1 MKKLLIVLGF
11 LLVGSSSTY
20 AQSPPQGLAEIDAY
34 SIFYENYRSNA
45 YEEAIKFGRW
55 IWKGMPKEIEG
66 YSRFD
71 LATNLDRLTK
81 VYTKYAQSLE
91 DPSLRTAYLDTTQ
104 IIYQKAFD
112 NLSDE
117 INLYDWH
124 FNRGRFYQ
132 QNANYIDNGMSKAV
146 ADYKRAF
153 EENPE
158 KLTNQSNG
166 YYLKILL
173 QHMSSQGSNDEA
185 LAIIEEAAQYDDGTL
200 SEFFDDMRSDL
211 FESNEERITFYEGK
225 LEENPEDTEALNK
238 LRNLYEE
245 EEMIEKAQEVNMK
258 LYELNPNLENT
269 RALARFAV
277 KNANYADAVKYL
289 KEALDKADDANIKAE
304 ISLELAGAYLNREN
318 LQQARRYARQA
329 ADLRSGWG
337 APYIMIGDIYAEAVN
352 SCTRGRKIERSDRA
366 VYWLAVDYYN
376 KAKNVDSSSTG
387 NADRKIN
394 AYKPVLPTAEDIHFT
409 SAWTEGESLRIDS
422 SINSCYSWIKE
433 STTVR

>member
-11 LLVGSSSTY
+11 LLVGSSSTF

-34 SIFYENYRSNA
+34 SIFYENYRSDA
-45 YEEAIKFGRW
+45 YGEAIKFGRW
-55 IWKGMPKEIEG
+55 IWKGMPEKIEG
-66 YSRFD
+66 YSRFN
-71 LATNLDRLTK
+71 LATNLDRLTTS
-81 VYTKYAQSLE
+81 YTKYAQSLE

-104 IIYQKAFD
+104 MIYQKAFD

-117 INLYDWH
+117 IDLYDWH
-124 FNRGRFYQ
+124 FDRGRFFQ
-132 QNANYIDNGMSKAV
+132 QNANYIDNGMGKAV
-146 ADYKRAF
+146 EDYKSAF
-153 EENPE
+153 EQNPE
-158 KLTNQSNG
+158 KLTQQSDG
-166 YYLKILL
+166 YYLKVIIRNLA
-173 QHMSSQGSNDEA
+173 SEGSNEEA
-185 LAIIEEAAQYDDGTL
+185 LAIIEEASQYDDGAL
-200 SEFFDDMRSDL
+200 GPFFDEMRSDL

-225 LEENPEDTEALNK
+225 LKENPEDTEALNE
-238 LRNLYEE
+238 LRGLYEE
-245 EEMIEKAQEVNMK
+245 EEMMDKAQEVNMK

-269 RALARFAV
+269 RALAEFAV
-277 KNANYADAVKYL
+277 KNANYANAIKYL
-289 KEALDKADDANIKAE
+289 KEALNKSDDANIKAE
-304 ISLELAGAYLNREN
+304 ISLDLAGAYMNREN
-318 LQQARRYARQA
+318 LQQARRYAREA

-352 SCTRGRKIERSDRA
+352 SCTQGRKIERSDRA

-376 KAKNVDSSSTG
+376 KAKNVDSSSTR

-409 SAWTEGESLRIDS
+409 SAWTEGQSLRIDG